1 MKESLGITPHSK
13 KPNNEEHSTENKNE
27 YEDIICTSYASYFP
41 FYYLGRLKEIY
52 IDKLDYLVGMKEFET
67 LFNELNIDNKYIP
80 RNNKIYNVLNKEVL
94 NCIKVLTN
102 EEIKI
107 ISDYTNR
114 IESSLYTKIGFDFY
128 VLNHLQQYHIQDILE
143 DIEVGVLHKFIELN
157 YGKTNLKIHLFP
169 RKCMKEKNIPYD
181 DALSYCISVMW
192 ATLISIVAT
201 KYNAKN
207 TLELLNEVFYF
218 LNPILTKMV
227 ICSHRALRPTAYS
240 FVQELSQLTSADK
253 FIDIKT
259 PCNRAVIRW
268 SPRSDRFEN
277 YIYKCF
283 RHEVYDYDD
292 EAPKDVR
299 GDRNGKRC
307 LIYDCQI
314 NKDELI
320 TQITVVGQNIMR
332 DVTGYYTSPIYG
344 LLTDVDILEN
354 YELSSLFRVLTG
366 TKEHNNIFRRE
377 LNKAYEDV
385 ISGKVKFIFNGDFD
399 TSEVDQDLTDDI
411 NYNETVV
418 ICDNKNTKNKR
429 CKYIKTLADAYSS
442 SEKKKYT
449 SNMVSLAIERLR
461 RKVFLD
467 IEHNND
473 LYVAIQLIAK
483 FSIKRNIPKDIITV
497 LKMAELPE
505 EELSNKL
512 NLVERHKRGKI
523 KDMIEFAK
531 ALEPPKPIL
540 NELYNYLWI
549 ERYV

>member
-1 MKESLGITPHSK
+1 MIESLGIIPYSQKAYNKKNSK
-13 KPNNEEHSTENKNE
+13 ENKNE
-27 YEDIICTSYASYFP
+27 YEDIICTSYTPYFPSYF
-41 FYYLGRLKEIY
+41 LGTLKEIY
-52 IDKLDYLVGMKEFET
+52 VDKLDYMVGMKDFET
-67 LFNELNIDNKYIP
+67 LFAELNINNKYIP
-80 RNNKIYNVLNKEVL
+80 RNNKIYNVISRDVL
-94 NCIKVLTN
+94 NNIKVLTN
-102 EEIKI
+102 KEIKI

-128 VLNHLQQYHIQDILE
+128 VLHHLQQYHIQDILN
-143 DIEVGVLHKFIELN
+143 DIESGVLHKFIELN
-157 YGKTNLKIHLFP
+157 YSKTNLKVHLFP
-169 RKCMKEKNIPYD
+169 HKCMKEKNLSYED
-181 DALSYCISVMW
+181 VLSYCISVMW

-201 KYNAKN
+201 KDKVKN
-207 TLELLNEVFYF
+207 ILELLKEVFYF

-227 ICSHRALRPTAYS
+227 FCSHRKLTPTGYS
-240 FVQELSQLTSADK
+240 FVQELSQLTSVDK

-259 PCNRAVIRW
+259 PCNRVVIRW

-299 GDRNGKRC
+299 GDSNGKRC

-332 DVTGYYTSPIYG
+332 DLTGYYTSPIYG
-344 LLTDVDILEN
+344 LLADVDILEN
-354 YELSSLFRVLTG
+354 YELSSLFRILTG
-366 TKEHNNIFRRE
+366 TKEHNNIFKRE
-377 LNKAYEDV
+377 LFKAYEDV
-385 ISGKVKFIFNGDFD
+385 ISGKVKFIFDWDFG
-399 TSEVDQDLTDDI
+399 TSEADQDLTDDI
-411 NYNETVV
+411 NNDETVS
-418 ICDNKNTKNKR
+418 ISDNKASKNKR
-429 CKYIKTLADAYSS
+429 CKYLKTLADAYSS
-442 SEKKKYT
+442 GKKKYAA
-449 SNMVSLAIERLR
+449 NMVSLAIERLR
-461 RKVFLD
+461 GKVFLD

-473 LYVAIQLIAK
+473 LYVAIQLITK
-483 FSIKRNIPKDIITV
+483 FNLKRNVPKDIITV
-497 LKMAELPE
+497 LKMADLPE

-523 KDMIEFAK
+523 KDMIEFVK